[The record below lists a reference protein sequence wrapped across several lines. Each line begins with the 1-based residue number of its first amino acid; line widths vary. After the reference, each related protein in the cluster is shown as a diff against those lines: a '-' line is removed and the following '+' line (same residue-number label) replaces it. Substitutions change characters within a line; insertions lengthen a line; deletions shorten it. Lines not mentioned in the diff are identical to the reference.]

1 MNQLNDIGVI
11 GLGVMGASLARN
23 LASRGYCVAGF
34 NRDADA
40 AHRLVVD
47 HPEAGVALADSLAT
61 FAGSLKRPRKIILL
75 VPAGAPVDDVLE
87 QLDPLLEAG
96 DVAVDSGNSHYLDT
110 EQRLARY
117 LDRAW
122 KFVGMGVSGGEDGA
136 LRGPAL
142 MPGGDFDAFER
153 LRPMLES
160 IAAVSDSG
168 PCVAY
173 CGKGSAGHFVKM
185 VHNGIEYGD
194 MQLIAETVMLL
205 RRGFGYSAMQAAGIF
220 AGWNQ
225 GELEGYLVEITADA
239 LATPDPQEP
248 GQPLVD
254 AILDR
259 AGQKGTGKWTILA
272 GAEFGVPIPTIAAAV
287 EARLLSADR
296 ELRLAAAARFPAPV
310 QPLRDVSIEDLKA
323 ALYASKIAS
332 YAQGFALLQTASAA
346 LGFGTV
352 LAEVARSWTAGCIIR
367 AGFLGEVRRAFQDDP
382 RLPLLAFAPAL
393 AQALQLR
400 EPAWRRVVGAASAA
414 GLPAPGLS
422 ASLAWFDGLRNSF
435 GSAAIIQAQRDL
447 FGGHTYERSDH
458 PGVAVHSQWGRF
470 AR

>member
-1 MNQLNDIGVI
+1 MNSLNDIGVI

-23 LASRGYCVAGF
+23 LASRGYHVAGF

-40 AHRLVVD
+40 ARRLVVD
-47 HPEAGVALADSLAT
+47 HPEAGIALADSLAA
-61 FAGSLKRPRKIILL
+61 FVGALQCPRKIILL

-87 QLDPLLEAG
+87 QLDALLEAG

-142 MPGGDFDAFER
+142 MPGGDSDAFER

-205 RRGFGYSAMQAAGIF
+205 RRGFGYSAMQAAETF

-239 LATPDPQEP
+239 LATM
-248 GQPLVD
+248 
-254 AILDR
+254 DR
-259 AGQKGTGKWTILA
+259 A
-272 GAEFGVPIPTIAAAV
+272 
-287 EARLLSADR
+287 R
-296 ELRLAAAARFPAPV
+296 
-310 QPLRDVSIEDLKA
+310 
-323 ALYASKIAS
+323 
-332 YAQGFALLQTASAA
+332 GFS
-346 LGFGTV
+346 
-352 LAEVARSWTAGCIIR
+352 
-367 AGFLGEVRRAFQDDP
+367 
-382 RLPLLAFAPAL
+382 
-393 AQALQLR
+393 
-400 EPAWRRVVGAASAA
+400 
-414 GLPAPGLS
+414 
-422 ASLAWFDGLRNSF
+422 
-435 GSAAIIQAQRDL
+435 
-447 FGGHTYERSDH
+447 
-458 PGVAVHSQWGRF
+458 
-470 AR
+470 